1 MAKVNSGKKM
11 KLAVI
16 SACLLGGGGTSPA
29 ILAEEGGALSLL
41 QAVSMALELS
51 PNRFIQQAEV
61 TAAQAGVTIQE
72 GAFNPTPS
80 AGVNVGQNYLPM
92 NHVMHDALYGVY
104 TPPFLDAKKHYQ
116 GTDTA
121 VAHAELSKYF
131 QSGMTASVEV
141 VDTRTAQRNL
151 TTDSRPNANTSQVNL
166 RLNIP
171 LLKYSGE
178 VSASGYLNSAR
189 KQQEAAIE
197 DYKFFLTT
205 LVRDTVAAYWDYRL
219 ATESAQIREK
229 SRDRVMR
236 ITDQVDLFTSS
247 PNPAKEKLLKEQLA
261 QVIYTATGARANR
274 SQALIAAQQQAEQ
287 ARTNLAMMLGV
298 PPEQFTTLSQA
309 GDEIPKAIIPKE
321 FDVKKYQASWR
332 KTAMENR
339 LDLRAAN
346 LRQDAVKIMV
356 NKAERDLYP
365 QVDLNLSAGY
375 QGLSEGNKID
385 NMWNALNDNVPGP
398 NWSAGLEFRYPI
410 GNQAAEGTLDSS
422 RARLQQAGL
431 AVYQTIRGIHAG
443 VDIDAGYVERYVK
456 AISKAEQAVA
466 EYTEALA
473 AWKRKPLTDPS
484 SILGMLQTE
493 SQLTESYIN
502 MLAIRAAY
510 AQTVADIR
518 QKTGLLGSTGNTIE
532 DYSISYSDVTML
544 PGIN

>member
-1 MAKVNSGKKM
+1 
-11 KLAVI
+11 
-16 SACLLGGGGTSPA
+16 
-29 ILAEEGGALSLL
+29 
-41 QAVSMALELS
+41 
-51 PNRFIQQAEV
+51 
-61 TAAQAGVTIQE
+61 
-72 GAFNPTPS
+72 
-80 AGVNVGQNYLPM
+80 
-92 NHVMHDALYGVY
+92 
-104 TPPFLDAKKHYQ
+104 
-116 GTDTA
+116 DTA